1 MLKEH
6 ATSILI
12 KLAAL
17 ENSSEIMS
25 ALMKKENQLAE
36 TLGKVL
42 ITNQADK
49 VKTNVLWIF
58 ANIMAEPD

>member
-36 TLGKVL
+36 TLGNVL

>member
-6 ATSILI
+6 ATSLLI

-36 TLGKVL
+36 TLGNVL

>member
-1 MLKEH
+1 
-6 ATSILI
+6 
-12 KLAAL
+12 
-17 ENSSEIMS
+17 MS

-36 TLGKVL
+36 TLGNVL